1 MKIKLFIF
9 VFMFGLALN
18 AHASDLCEALL
29 AEPSPS
35 GFFALRAQN
44 DSPSAQNDS
53 DQTSSLITYLS
64 RLLDETLIGDVHL
77 VRLSEGLERGEVVNP
92 ISEVEAADFRLAVQR
107 PGLEYLIQSGGFD
120 PDMLLTWV
128 REKLSERN
136 IVRVQKK
143 EVHEKTQI
151 PFQPMEFQEIPAG
164 EFWMGEGE
172 NKRKVVIPT
181 HYELARFQL
190 TQWQWTKV
198 MGENPSEFIHGPESI
213 EIEINGQKIRM
224 QPNHPVEK
232 MSWNDVHGLFLP
244 RLHDLSR
251 NDDTLIYEVIPDHI
265 QGALYDFPTEE
276 QWEKAARAG
285 TDTVYSFGDDEA
297 ELPKYAWFSKNAKG
311 STHAVGLKLPNAFG
325 LFDMHGNAW
334 EWMKD
339 NSGMNRFIRGG
350 SWFNVA
356 QNLLSSDRYDGGHPD
371 ARFNFVGF
379 RPLRTKP

>member
-44 DSPSAQNDS
+44 DNPSAQNDS

-92 ISEVEAADFRLAVQR
+92 ISEAEAADFRLSVQR
-107 PGLEYLIQSGGFD
+107 SGLEYLIQSGGFD
-120 PDMLLTWV
+120 PDILLMWV
-128 REKLSERN
+128 QEKLSERN

-164 EFWMGEGE
+164 EFWMGEGK
-172 NKRKVVIPT
+172 NKRKVMIPT
-181 HYELARFQL
+181 PYELARFQL

-198 MGENPSEFIHGPESI
+198 MGENPSHFIHGSESI
-213 EIEINGQKIRM
+213 EVEINGKKIRM
-224 QPNHPVEK
+224 QPNHPVETI
-232 MSWNDVHGLFLP
+232 SWDNIQNLFLP
-244 RLHDLSR
+244 RLNDLSR
-251 NDDTLIYEVIPDHI
+251 NDDPLIYEVIPDHI

-276 QWEKAARAG
+276 QWERAARAG
-285 TDTVYSFGDDEA
+285 TDTAFSFGDDEA
-297 ELPKYAWFSKNAKG
+297 ELPKYAWFEKN
-311 STHAVGLKLPNAFG
+311 SNRTTHAVGLKLPNAFG
-325 LFDMHGNAW
+325 LFDMHGNVQ
-334 EWMKD
+334 EWVEDK
-339 NSGMNRFIRGG
+339 SGAPSVMRGG
-350 SWFNVA
+350 SWNYDA
-356 QNLLSSDRYDGGHPD
+356 QYLRSAYRSNGHPGNRYYD
-371 ARFNFVGF
+371 VGF
-379 RPLRTKP
+379 RP